1 MKIIYDPPK
10 LIKSVFHKAYWETKN
25 NKLLL
30 TFDDGPTKKATEK
43 ILREL
48 ADHKIKSLFFC
59 VGNNL
64 RKEPSLVKE
73 ILSEGHEIGNHTYN
87 HKTLWFSNKGKIENE
102 ILSFEQE
109 SFKKQ
114 NGNSKY
120 FRPVKGRIDFNLY
133 NTLIDLNFKIVMW
146 SLLTLDYKNDLNIVK
161 FAVTKFLKKNSIIVL
176 HDNIKSSKIITNSIK
191 YIAESADNSGF
202 EFGVPSECLK

>member
-1 MKIIYDPPK
+1 M
-10 LIKSVFHKAYWETKN
+10 
-25 NKLLL
+25 
-30 TFDDGPTKKATEK
+30 
-43 ILREL
+43 
-48 ADHKIKSLFFC
+48 FFC

-120 FRPVKGRIDFNLY
+120 FRPVRGRIDFNLY

-176 HDNIKSSKIITNSIK
+176 HDNIKSSKIITDSIK